1 MITGEGGVVA
11 HLGTNS
17 FNVVEQKVSEGDEK
31 YTLISDAFGYNVAKA
46 IGAAAAALSG
56 NVDAILL
63 TGGVAYN
70 SKLMDK
76 ITEMIKFI
84 APVKIYPEKMK
95 CLPGNERTGCN
106 YRKGDAICI

>member
-1 MITGEGGVVA
+1 
-11 HLGTNS
+11 
-17 FNVVEQKVSEGDEK
+17 
-31 YTLISDAFGYNVAKA
+31 ISDAFGYNVAKA

-84 APVKIYPEKMK
+84 APVKIYPGEDEMSA
-95 CLPGNERTGCN
+95 LAMNGLDVITGKEMPSI
-106 YRKGDAICI
+106 YE